1 MRRLA
6 VILFCIAGL
15 GAFVMTTGAGDGDGP
30 ARYSFIFDN
39 ASGLVE
45 GADFRV
51 GGVTVGAI
59 KTFEVAQDARAK
71 VGVEVSDESFGRLHA
86 DARCKIAQQS
96 LIGEYFI
103 ECEPGGKDR
112 ALESGDT
119 LPLEQTESPVAADLV
134 QNVMRRPY
142 RERLS
147 IILSEFGAGFA
158 SRGEDVNATIRR
170 GVPALQETNRV
181 LKVLGDNRKVLRRLA
196 ADSGELMKVLGARRK
211 DVSRFIAQAG
221 ETASVTAERREEL
234 QATFRNFPGFLN
246 ELTPTLRDLGT
257 AARGQTPALAD
268 LRAAAPSVVTL
279 LDTLPPFMRATEPAV
294 TSLADASRKG
304 RTAVKDAEPTLDIL
318 KRLGAASPEPANNLR
333 RIAEHLDDR
342 SFAVNKD
349 PDSPGGQGYT
359 GLEALL
365 QYPFDQTLAIN
376 VFDTRGYTLKLAA
389 LINECTDVT
398 NKQEALE
405 DMERYKRCFQGLG
418 PNQPGITTPDPSA
431 SGTTQVRSARNRRDR
446 TEPASTRTPEPAP
459 ETTRSL
465 DPEPAKP
472 SAPPTSP
479 KVPDLEELLEDLPQ
493 MLPDLGL
500 RKDKPAPEPST
511 ELLDFLLGA

>member
-6 VILFCIAGL
+6 LILLCVAGL
-15 GAFVMTTGAGDGDGP
+15 GAFVMTTGASDGEDGT
-30 ARYSFIFDN
+30 RYAFIFDN
-39 ASGLVE
+39 ASGLVD

-59 KTFEVAQDARAK
+59 KSFDVAQDARAK
-71 VGVEVSDESFGRLHA
+71 VGVEVTDTSFGRLRD
-86 DARCKIAQQS
+86 DAFCRIAQQS
-96 LIGEYFI
+96 LIGEYYI
-103 ECEPGGKDR
+103 ECEPGTKGR
-112 ALESGDT
+112 ELASGDT
-119 LPLEQTESPVAADLV
+119 LPIERTASPIASDLV

-158 SRGEDVNATIRR
+158 SRGEDINATIRR
-170 GVPALQETNRV
+170 GVPALQETQRV
-181 LKVLGDNRKVLRRLA
+181 LKILGDNRRVLRDLA
-196 ADSGELMKVLGARRK
+196 ADSGRLMKVLGARRK
-211 DVSRFIAQAG
+211 DVSRFISQAG
-221 ETASVTAERREEL
+221 ETASVTAERRTEL
-234 QATFRNFPGFLN
+234 QETFRNFPGFLA

-279 LDTLPPFMRATEPAV
+279 LDTFPPFMRATEPAV
-294 TSLADASRKG
+294 TSLADASRLG
-304 RTAVKDAEPTLDIL
+304 RTAVRESRDTIKVLQE
-318 KRLGAASPEPANNLR
+318 LGRRSPEPAKNLR
-333 RIAEHLDDR
+333 YVATHLDDR

-365 QYPFDQTLAIN
+365 QYPYDQTLAIN
-376 VFDTRGYTLKLAA
+376 IFDTRGYTLKLAA

-431 SGTTQVRSARNRRDR
+431 SGTTTQSATRNRRDR
-446 TEPASTRTPEPAP
+446 TEPASTRTPEPEP

-465 DPEPAKP
+465 DPPQAQAPSKP
-472 SAPPTSP
+472 DRPSI
-479 KVPDLEELLEDLPQ
+479 PDLLEDLPQ
-493 MLPDLGL
+493 LIPDLGL
-500 RKDKPAPEPST
+500 GGAKDPKPSPKPNT
-511 ELLDFLLGA
+511 ELLDFLLGS